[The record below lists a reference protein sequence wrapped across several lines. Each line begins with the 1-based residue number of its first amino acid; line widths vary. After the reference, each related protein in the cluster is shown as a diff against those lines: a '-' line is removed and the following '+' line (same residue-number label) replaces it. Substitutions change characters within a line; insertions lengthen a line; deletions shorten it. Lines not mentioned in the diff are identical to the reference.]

1 MTVAVRSFRNEGA
14 VFQWQSLGKGSAL
27 LSEWRSSDCH
37 FGRKIRFVMDL
48 SRIYPP
54 TSRFGMNGRT
64 SHFGMKIDDSH
75 IRKKIRFLLDLFLI
89 YPSFRNDKRLSF
101 RNDLPTLPSEW
112 PGPLP
117 TWLPLSY
124 DWPCSLISEAGG
136 IFLLSYRSENHL
148 SCHFKRNLSGKKK
161 PLFLPQISIPHFLP
175 DFLKESRPSETENSS
190 QKNFRNLIIPE
201 QKSSLRFWE

>member
-1 MTVAVRSFRNEGA
+1 MTVAVFSFRNEGA
-14 VFQWQSLGKGSAL
+14 AFQWQSLVKGSTL

-48 SRIYPP
+48 PRIYPP

-64 SHFGMKIDDSH
+64 SHFGMKMDDSH
-75 IRKKIRFLLDLFLI
+75 TRKKIRFLFDLFLI

-124 DWPCSLISEAGG
+124 DWPCSLISEAGR
-136 IFLLSYRSENHL
+136 FSLLSYRRGNHF
-148 SCHFKRNLSGKKK
+148 SCHSKRNLSGKKASV
-161 PLFLPQISIPHFLP
+161 LPQISIPHFLP
-175 DFLKESRPSETENSS
+175 DFLTERQPSETEKSS